1 MNRRIGTVPFPS
13 LVLGKLWLSAMVGAA
28 CAWGIRLALHP
39 HQPQI
44 AALVIL
50 IPYGLVYLG
59 MTSVLGID
67 EAKGLLKRIKFP
79 S

>member
-1 MNRRIGTVPFPS
+1 MSGIH
-13 LVLGKLWLSAMVGAA
+13 KAMLSA
-28 CAWGIRLALHP
+28 
-39 HQPQI
+39 
-44 AALVIL
+44 IL
-50 IPYGLVYLG
+50 IVGFAIPANSQSETYLG